1 MPSNTE
7 HDALIG
13 SYIHL
18 DRLPRAAEA
27 LHAIHKIASLVKP
40 IMRNHNWKV
49 GTLAE
54 FFPGQQ
60 NLLGTVLT
68 CGRARL
74 S

>member
-1 MPSNTE
+1 MPRNTE

-13 SYIHL
+13 SYLHL
-18 DRLPRAAEA
+18 KSLPRAAEA

-40 IMRNHNWKV
+40 IMRTHNWKV

-60 NLLGTVLT
+60 NLLGTVL
-68 CGRARL
+68 
-74 S
+74 